1 MGILSLFGKKKN
13 SLEPDKLPCH
23 VAFIMD
29 GNGRWAKKRGL
40 ARSAGHVRGAQTFKD
55 IVEYCFTLGIKNVT
69 VYAFSTENWRRPK
82 EEIDAIMNIMDEYIV
97 DRLNV
102 VDTRYKIRFIGEKE
116 HFDKSTLEKLRRVEA
131 LNPNAEYT
139 LYVALSYGGRAE
151 ICSAVNSLLAEGKR
165 EISEEDISSK
175 IYTAQSPDPDLIIR
189 TGGNVRISNFLLW
202 QAAYSELW
210 FTRTLWPDF
219 KKKELMEILECYKN
233 TERRFGGLS

>member
-1 MGILSLFGKKKN
+1 MGILSLFGKKKR
-13 SLEPDKLPCH
+13 SLQTDKLPSH
-23 VAFIMD
+23 IAFIMD
-29 GNGRWAKKRGL
+29 GNGRWARKRGL
-40 ARSAGHVRGAQTFKD
+40 ARTAGHVRGAQTFKE

-82 EEIDAIMNIMDEYIV
+82 EEIDAIMGIMNEYIV

-116 HFDKSTLEKLRRVEA
+116 HFENSTIEKLNSVEA

-151 ICSAVNSLLAEGKR
+151 ICSAVNSLISEGKR
-165 EISEEDISSK
+165 EISEEDISAK
-175 IYTAQSPDPDLIIR
+175 IYTAQSPDPDLIVR

-202 QAAYSELW
+202 QCAYSELW

-219 KKKELMEILECYKN
+219 NKSELLEILECYKN
-233 TERRFGGLS
+233 TERRFGGLV